1 MNPRC
6 FLIWTSF
13 ACLASS
19 VAADDLRVGII
30 GLDTSHVVAFTKLLN
45 DPKDPNHVGGAK
57 VIAAYKGGSPYIE
70 SSGSRVEGYTTEL
83 RDQLHVEIV
92 PTIEELCGKVDA
104 VLLESVDGRPHL
116 AQVRPVLAAHKPV
129 FIDKPV
135 AGSLQDAIEI
145 YRLAKAAQVP
155 VFSSSAYRFYPSLV
169 EL

>member
-57 VIAAYKGGSPYIE
+57 VIAAYKGGSADIE
-70 SSGSRVEGYTTEL
+70 SSASGWRATRHNSGTSCMSRSFRRSRSCV
-83 RDQLHVEIV
+83 
-92 PTIEELCGKVDA
+92 
-104 VLLESVDGRPHL
+104 GR
-116 AQVRPVLAAHKPV
+116 
-129 FIDKPV
+129 
-135 AGSLQDAIEI
+135 SM
-145 YRLAKAAQVP
+145 
-155 VFSSSAYRFYPSLV
+155 PSC
-169 EL
+169 